1 MNGDYDPLDAGIGP
15 PRRSILRRL
24 LAPGLAFLL
33 GLGAMG
39 YILARWDKAAEVIGV
54 SPPPAPPPAA
64 AAPVRPP
71 RAAPPPAASLPA
83 AVPGADEPE
92 RIVIDPEIG
101 RRVAALEARIG
112 QVDTEARAAV
122 GNADRAEGLLVAFA
136 ARRALDRGV
145 PLGFLEALLRQR
157 FGQTQP
163 QAVGMII
170 TAARTPVTLQELQG
184 ELDQLGPLLTGSG
197 PEQSWWGAFRSELGG
212 LITVRREGT
221 PSQVPTERLARAT
234 RWLESG
240 EVAPALAEVLRM
252 PGRDHAQAWGLKARR
267 YVIARQALDTI
278 ETAAL
283 LEPRAALP
291 PATQRPPA
299 RRPAAEAPDSSR

>member
-1 MNGDYDPLDAGIGP
+1 MNGDYDPLDADAGP
-15 PRRSILRRL
+15 PRRSLLRML
-24 LAPGLAFLL
+24 IVPGVAFIL

-39 YILARWDKAAEVIGV
+39 YVLSQWNAAARVIGV
-54 SPPPAPPPAA
+54 APAPQTRPQLAARSAPAAAPPRAERPAPPEKGEP
-64 AAPVRPP
+64 
-71 RAAPPPAASLPA
+71 
-83 AVPGADEPE
+83 EPE

-101 RRVAALEARIG
+101 RRVAALEARVG
-112 QVDTEARAAV
+112 EVGTEARAAV

-170 TAARTPVTLQELQG
+170 TAAREPVTLQELQG
-184 ELDQLGPLLTGSG
+184 ELDQLGPMLIGSG
-197 PEQSWWGAFRSELGG
+197 PEQSWWGAFRSELSS

-221 PSQVPTERLARAT
+221 PSQVPADRLARAK

-252 PGRDHAQAWGLKARR
+252 PGHDHARGWVMRARR

-283 LEPRAALP
+283 LEPRTRPAPQPAAAGV
-291 PATQRPPA
+291 PATPR
-299 RRPAAEAPDSSR
+299 

>member
-1 MNGDYDPLDAGIGP
+1 MNGDYDPLDADAGR
-15 PRRSILRRL
+15 PRRSLLRAL
-24 LAPGLAFLL
+24 VVPGLAFLL

-39 YILARWDKAAEVIGV
+39 YILSTWDTAAQVIGV
-54 SPPPAPPPAA
+54 TPRPAPPPAA
-64 AAPVRPP
+64 TVAPRPRPP
-71 RAAPPPAASLPA
+71 ASSPSAPRPAD
-83 AVPGADEPE
+83 GAGEEEPE

-170 TAARTPVTLQELQG
+170 TAAREPVTLQELQG
-184 ELDQLGPLLTGSG
+184 ELDRLGPLLTGSG
-197 PEQSWWGAFRSELGG
+197 PQQSWWGAFRSELGG

-221 PSQVPTERLARAT
+221 PSQVPAERLARAT
-234 RWLESG
+234 RWLEAA
-240 EVAPALAEVLRM
+240 EVGPALAEVLRM
-252 PGRDHAQAWGLKARR
+252 PGRDHAEGWVMKARR

-283 LEPRAALP
+283 LEPRAAAPP
-291 PATQRPPA
+291 PAAAVPAAPRPA
-299 RRPAAEAPDSSR
+299 RPR

>member
-1 MNGDYDPLDAGIGP
+1 MNGDYDPLDADAGP
-15 PRRSILRRL
+15 PRRTLLRAL
-24 LAPGLAFLL
+24 VVPGLAFLL

-39 YILARWDKAAEVIGV
+39 YILSNWDAAARVIGV
-54 SPPPAPPPAA
+54 SPPPAQAPVA
-64 AAPVRPP
+64 AAPARPLP
-71 RAAPPPAASLPA
+71 SSSQPPSVARPTDPA
-83 AVPGADEPE
+83 GEEEPE

-112 QVDTEARAAV
+112 QVGTEARAAV

-145 PLGFLEALLRQR
+145 PLGFLEALLRER
-157 FGQTQP
+157 FGQSQP
-163 QAVGMII
+163 RAVGMII

-184 ELDQLGPLLTGSG
+184 ELDQLGPHLTGSG
-197 PEQSWWGAFRSELGG
+197 PQQSWWGAFKSELGG

-221 PSQVPTERLARAT
+221 PSQIPAERLARAT
-234 RWLESG
+234 RWLEAG

-252 PGRDHAQAWGLKARR
+252 PGRDHAEGWVTKARR

-283 LEPRAALP
+283 LEPRTAQQPAAAAP
-291 PATQRPPA
+291 GAPRPA
-299 RRPAAEAPDSSR
+299 RPR